1 MSGEEVDWVL
11 PLFTNLHLWKKRIG
25 ITRTQPSHP
34 ATPEGVVVSGEGR
47 GVGEGKTIVA
57 CTYKV

>member
-1 MSGEEVDWVL
+1 MSGEEVDWVR
-11 PLFTNLHLWKKRIG
+11 PLFTNLHLWKEID
-25 ITRTQPSHP
+25 ITRPQPSHP

-47 GVGEGKTIVA
+47 GVGEGKTIVV